1 MKKIRLNRSK
11 LFCDHDKTLLYL
23 QKIGHDI
30 ESNLTLSLL
39 KWAWNSKVL
48 QKRKDKNNEWISWY
62 EFIAQ

>member
-39 KWAWNSKVL
+39 K
-48 QKRKDKNNEWISWY
+48 
-62 EFIAQ
+62 